1 MDFVIWALAF
11 ELYLSFASMRQSAG
25 PHGLAKTNGKPTKR
39 IVCTLTSES
48 AADGRLTYEK
58 ELLNFRKDSH
68 FYKTNHF
75 WLPRVSPPTP
85 MARKNK
91 WQTDETNRGTLTTEC
106 AGGNRPTYE
115 KELLNSRKDSRFYK
129 TNHPSFPHTLP
140 PMTQITTFLPYM
152 PAMTKGSCSQIHRFP
167 PGIAK
172 CHLSI

>member
-1 MDFVIWALAF
+1 MDFVIWTWFVIWALAF
-11 ELYLSFASMRQSAG
+11 ELHPSFASMRQSAG

-48 AADGRLTYEK
+48 AADARLTYEK

-106 AGGNRPTYE
+106 AGGNRLAYE
-115 KELLNSRKDSRFYK
+115 KESSNSWKTSHSYK
-129 TNHPSFPHTLP
+129 TNHPGFPATVAHATSV
-140 PMTQITTFLPYM
+140 
-152 PAMTKGSCSQIHRFP
+152 K
-167 PGIAK
+167 
-172 CHLSI
+172 

>member
-1 MDFVIWALAF
+1 MCYPDRLDPGGEVSQNVTANQTEIKRNRGGQNGFCHLDLVCHLDFGIWTLAF

-75 WLPRVSPPTP
+75 WLPRVSPPAP

-91 WQTDETNRGTLTTEC
+91 RQADETNPVYF
-106 AGGNRPTYE
+106 N
-115 KELLNSRKDSRFYK
+115 N
-129 TNHPSFPHTLP
+129 
-140 PMTQITTFLPYM
+140 
-152 PAMTKGSCSQIHRFP
+152 
-167 PGIAK
+167 
-172 CHLSI
+172 

>member
-11 ELYLSFASMRQSAG
+11 ELYLSFASLRHFAG
-25 PHGLAKTNGKPTKR
+25 LHGSQETNGKPTKR

-75 WLPRVSPPTP
+75 WLPRVSPPAP

-91 WQTDETNRGTLTTEC
+91 WQTDETNRVYSQGQVC
-106 AGGNRPTYE
+106 RRQSPYVR
-115 KELLNSRKDSRFYK
+115 KRVVELLENKSFLQNESSRLPCYCRPCNFCEMGYSRALRLNAGEYEAI
-129 TNHPSFPHTLP
+129 P
-140 PMTQITTFLPYM
+140 PIKLVV
-152 PAMTKGSCSQIHRFP
+152 
-167 PGIAK
+167 
-172 CHLSI
+172 